1 MRRHPRGRK
10 NVCAT
15 RDDSS
20 STIPIA
26 SSATSKRTDI
36 SRPRF
41 APLRNVLRDGR
52 GYGAHMEAA
61 VRWSPFASSERPRF
75 LLVDVIDQS
84 VALHEITHWRR
95 SAAGYK
101 QLARY
106 GRLPNFG
113 AFDWSKTDES
123 IVALGLVS
131 GSACL
136 VQLNHDGRESATLAT
151 FKLRQQ
157 RKCNSIALGPQ
168 NWLAVALDRTRSD
181 ACLNIFDAKAPQ
193 ESSSQEPLRR
203 LCPAEVVSSVRFSPT
218 RPDELIVAAQRS
230 FIRLYDLR
238 DSDFGSNSSVQV
250 ATRNVHNIAIDP
262 LDDNYFASAGSTGD
276 PSVTV
281 WDKRWIAQ
289 SSSGSGAAGAVF
301 DFHPAVDDTSPTTIW
316 SLRYSG
322 QQRGRLA
329 ICSSRG
335 ELRVVDMA
343 EGRSSILRGSE
354 YLPSNAHGGQPWNH
368 NRYVSHVRSVRRAA
382 QEHAEPSSTPPL
394 IAFDWISADP
404 HAAAQNVL
412 QLRPDRKVD
421 IVRVPRAVAES
432 SITAR
437 DDLSLAYDDL
447 AIVEPKLI
455 VDSGAT
461 QTANQHERTAEDFG
475 PQAYQGEATQGHSE
489 EAALKCAP
497 DSAQLKDMLSSAS
510 VQRERCRRGYL
521 FDCGKNLKIIAGHWQ
536 LERMWECVDRFRQQA
551 ARNGMVAERQQL
563 DLSYIGVAAICAE
576 KMGHHRNRK
585 LSFAS
590 GKLEDAVADLVAARG
605 LPPFEGQ
612 RTDHPEIR
620 QLCLEM
626 CGWKFHQEALEQEC
640 RDLADRGLHYQA
652 VVQAVLH
659 ERKHI
664 ALNLLRSLIR
674 SKTIPNIG
682 LGALLA
688 ADRINEE
695 QREMC
700 LWMTADTDD
709 PALKALLAFLK
720 AGDWRDVMKTNY
732 LHLGYRVALGLKYL
746 NDTELRGFIQSETAR
761 AIKNGDLEGI
771 LLTGLG
777 EQSMDLFQTYITKT
791 NDLQTAVLATALTNP
806 QYVDDARFDMWKETY
821 FMQMQSWRA
830 FSERSRFIVQ
840 YGHMAQAKDAPHLLD
855 PPAGGI
861 TLRCNH
867 CNLSLARYDGRSTT
881 RREAK
886 PEAKALPS
894 IAAGIVCPKC
904 GRHMPRCGLCR
915 TWLGTPDPNRRGGG
929 KDLSQFSNVMS
940 KFLTF
945 CVSCEHG
952 FHADHA
958 RNWFEKHD
966 VCPVPDCRC
975 LCTVT

>member
-1 MRRHPRGRK
+1 
-10 NVCAT
+10 
-15 RDDSS
+15 
-20 STIPIA
+20 
-26 SSATSKRTDI
+26 
-36 SRPRF
+36 
-41 APLRNVLRDGR
+41 
-52 GYGAHMEAA
+52 MEAA
-61 VRWSPFASSERPRF
+61 VRWSPFASSERARF
-75 LLVDVIDQS
+75 LLVDVMDQS
-84 VALHEITHWRR
+84 VALHQITHWRR
-95 SAAGYK
+95 SAAGST
-101 QLARY
+101 QLARC

-113 AFDWSKTDES
+113 AFDWSKSDES

-136 VQLNHDGRESATLAT
+136 VQLHDDGRPAATLAT

-157 RKCNSIALGPQ
+157 RKCNSIAVGAQ
-168 NWLAVALDRTRSD
+168 DWLAVALDRTRSD
-181 ACLNIFDAKAPQ
+181 ACLNIFDTKAPPTA
-193 ESSSQEPLRR
+193 EPLRR

-218 RPDELIVAAQRS
+218 RPHELIVAAQRS

-238 DSDFGSNSSVQV
+238 DGDSGGAGSLQV
-250 ATRNVHNIAIDP
+250 ATRHVHNIAVDP
-262 LDDNYFASAGSTGD
+262 LDDHYFASAGSTGD

-289 SSSGSGAAGAVF
+289 SSGSASGTAAAVF
-301 DFHPAVDDTSPTTIW
+301 DFYPAVDDTAPATIW

-329 ICSSRG
+329 MCSSRG
-335 ELRVVDMA
+335 ELKVVDMT
-343 EGRSSILRGSE
+343 EGQTSILRGAD
-354 YLPSNAHGGQPWNH
+354 YLPNNPLGGQPWTH
-368 NRYVSHVRSVRRAA
+368 NRYVSRVRTVRRAA
-382 QEHAEPSSTPPL
+382 PEHAESSI

-404 HAAAQNVL
+404 RAAAQDVL
-412 QLRPDRKVD
+412 QLRPDRRVD
-421 IVRVPRAVAES
+421 IVRVPRAVAQAAM
-432 SITAR
+432 TAR
-437 DDLSLAYDDL
+437 HDLSLAFDDL
-447 AIVEPKLI
+447 AIVEPKPK
-455 VDSGAT
+455 AT
-461 QTANQHERTAEDFG
+461 SPHERTAQNFG
-475 PQAYQGEATQGHSE
+475 PPVYQGESLQGQSE
-489 EAALKCAP
+489 EAAALTCTVETP
-497 DSAQLKDMLSSAS
+497 QLNQLLSCAS

-521 FDCGKNLKIIAGHWQ
+521 FDCDKNMKIVSGHWQ
-536 LERMWECVDRFRQQA
+536 LERLWEIVDRFRQQA

-563 DLSYIGVAAICAE
+563 DLSYLGVAAICAE
-576 KMGHHRNRK
+576 KMEHHRNRM
-585 LSFAS
+585 LSLAC
-590 GKLEDAVADLVAARG
+590 GKLEDAVADLVASRG
-605 LPPFEGQ
+605 LPPFEGE
-612 RTDHPEIR
+612 RTHYPEIR

-640 RDLADRGLHYQA
+640 RELADRGLHYQA

-688 ADRINEE
+688 ADTINEE

-700 LWMTADTDD
+700 LWMTTDTDD

-777 EQSMDLFQTYITKT
+777 EQCMGLFQTYITKT

-806 QYVDDARFDMWKETY
+806 HYVDDARFDMWKETY

-830 FSERSRFIVQ
+830 FSERSRFVVQ
-840 YGHMAQAKDAPHLLD
+840 YREMAQSREAATLLD
-855 PPAGGI
+855 TPAGAT

-867 CNLSLARYDGRSTT
+867 CHLSLARCD
-881 RREAK
+881 RRNAPKRDAK
-886 PEAKALPS
+886 TQPS
-894 IAAGIVCPKC
+894 VAAGIVCPKC
-904 GRHMPRCGLCR
+904 GRHMPRCGLCKM
-915 TWLGTPDPNRRGGG
+915 WLGTPEPNRRNGG
-929 KDLSQFSNVMS
+929 KNASDLENLLSR
-940 KFLTF
+940 FLTF

-958 RNWFEKHD
+958 RTWFEKHD

-975 LCTVT
+975 LCAVI